1 MADTSDTPPPP
12 EEPTGSILPVNIE
25 DEMRRAFLDYSMSVI
40 IQRALPDVRDGLKPS
55 QRRILVTFN
64 DLNLSFD
71 RPYRKCAKISGD
83 VSGNYH
89 PHGEAVIYPSIVR
102 LAQPF
107 SLRYPLVD
115 GQGNFGSID
124 GDPPAAMRYTEARLS
139 RIASE
144 MLSDIDRDTVDFV
157 PNYDNTRTEPLVLPA
172 RIPNLLINGSA
183 GIAVGMAT
191 NIPPHNIGEVIDA
204 LSMVAKDPETPLED
218 LMEKIPG
225 PDFPTGAMICG
236 VAGIR
241 QAYRTGRG
249 LLAVRARADVE
260 EFKGNRQRIVVTE
273 IPYMVNKASMIEK
286 MADLVRDGKIEGI
299 SDLRD
304 ESDRRGMRVVI
315 ELKKDADDQI
325 VLNQLYKMTPLQ
337 STFGVNMV
345 ALVNNRPRTLGLVEL
360 LKHFLE
366 FRREV
371 VRRRAAFDLRQ
382 AEARAHILE
391 GFARA
396 LDNLDAIIALIRASA
411 SPAAARSGLID
422 QFELSERQAQAI
434 LELRLQR
441 LTAMERQK
449 ILDELA
455 EIRAKIAELKALLAS
470 DERVTEV
477 ILEEL
482 AEMREKYSDPRRS
495 EITAAVEDLTTE
507 DLITEEDMV
516 VTITHKGYA
525 KRHVPGLYRAQR
537 RGGKGKIAATTR
549 DEDFITNVFVASTH
563 AYLLCFTDR
572 GRVHWLKVFRI
583 PELSRGAR
591 GKAIVNLLQLSTE
604 ERVQAILPVRD
615 FNEAGFVVLATR
627 NGSIKKTA
635 LESYANP
642 RRGGII
648 AININ
653 DGDELIG
660 AERTTG
666 DSEILIATED
676 GKAIRFNEEQVR
688 PMGRA
693 AAGVKS
699 ISTREGDAVVGMEV
713 LEPGKTI
720 LTVTER
726 GYGKRTPLD
735 EYREQN
741 RGGQGII
748 TIKTS
753 DRNGKVVGILQVG
766 SSDEIMVITSGG
778 KVIRMLVDG
787 ISTMGRNTQ
796 GVRVMD
802 TSGEERVMSIAR
814 IADREEDPLGI
825 EGSSETASA

>member
-64 DLNLSFD
+64 DLNLSYD

-753 DRNGKVVGILQVG
+753 NRNGKVVGILQVG

>member
-204 LSMVAKDPETPLED
+204 LSLVAKDPETPLED

-455 EIRAKIAELKALLAS
+455 EIRAKIEALKALLAS

-482 AEMREKYSDPRRS
+482 AELREKYSDPRRS
-495 EITAAVEDLTTE
+495 EIAAAVEDLTTE

-814 IADREEDPLGI
+814 IADREEDPPGI